1 MSRTYYSGMRRVAW
15 AIVLIFSLSTLQ
27 AFAITPPKSGSKC
40 SKQGITKTFNGKKY
54 TCTKSGKKL
63 VWSKGVRA
71 PKPNPSPTPTASS
84 STKPTPTPSPSTTPS
99 TSPTPSISA
108 TPDKLSLSDPIS
120 LCKIQDNSK
129 YEPGVNGGYA
139 FGGFT
144 NKIPPVSATGVHTW
158 YLIPVDFA
166 DLRGESNWRARVET
180 EMKNVSEFYSLI
192 SYGKMKIEWKVYE
205 NWITLPGSSK
215 DYSIPFSGEY
225 VTTEFFWKNA
235 INEADKYIDF
245 KGIMSV
251 NLVLP
256 KGQAIVKESAQGF
269 PWTGDIRNHY
279 SSEAKFNS
287 FTILGDYFEKPWTH
301 YWAYWVHEYGHV
313 IGIPHLG
320 GSRWAYSFQP
330 YDLMGNQDVARDI
343 SGWSR
348 FAVTKWIEDDWVYCK
363 SKSNIE
369 SELFYLS
376 PLNSTSNSTK
386 LAVIPLD
393 RSQTLILE
401 SRRINEL
408 PNLVPNY
415 AEVPYLKGTYPLFDQ
430 YRVRNGVFAYI
441 YDSSLGHN
449 EEYLR
454 LATNGGNPILAAG
467 DSFSIGGITVKVL
480 EVGNRDK
487 VLISKSN

>member
-1 MSRTYYSGMRRVAW
+1 MRRVAW
-15 AIVLIFSLSTLQ
+15 AIVLMFSLSTLH
-27 AFAITPPKSGSKC
+27 AYAITPPKSGSKC
-40 SKQGITKTFNGKKY
+40 SKLGITKTLKGKQY

-63 VWSKGVRA
+63 IWSKGVLV
-71 PKPNPSPTPTASS
+71 PKPTTSPTPSS
-84 STKPTPTPSPSTTPS
+84 SSLPAPTPTPSPSLIVS
-99 TSPTPSISA
+99 TSPTPSVSA
-108 TPDKLSLSDPIS
+108 TPDKLSISDPIS

-129 YEPGVNGGYA
+129 FDPGVNSAYS

-144 NKIPPVSATGVHTW
+144 NKTPPVSATGVHTW

-166 DLRGESNWRARVET
+166 DLPGESNWLARVET
-180 EMKNVSEFYSLI
+180 QMRNVTEFYSLI
-192 SYGKMKIEWKVYE
+192 SYGKMKIEWKVFE
-205 NWITLPGSSK
+205 NWITLPGFSK
-215 DYSIPFSGEY
+215 DYSIPFSGDY
-225 VTTEFFWKNA
+225 VSTEFFWKSA
-235 INEADKYIDF
+235 VSEADKYIDF
-245 KGIMSV
+245 KGIMTV
-251 NLVLP
+251 NFVLP
-256 KGQAIVKESAQGF
+256 RGQTIVKESAQGF
-269 PWTGDIRNHY
+269 PWTGDTRNHY

-301 YWAYWVHEYGHV
+301 YWSYWAHEYGHV

-330 YDLMGNQDVARDI
+330 YDLMGNQDVGRDI

-348 FAVTKWIEDDWVYCK
+348 FAVTKWIEDDWIYCK

-376 PLNSTSNSTK
+376 PLNSTLNSTK

-393 RSQTLILE
+393 KSQTLILE
-401 SRRINEL
+401 SRRTAEL
-408 PNLVPNY
+408 PSLAQNY

-454 LATNGGNPILAAG
+454 LATNGGNPILTAG
-467 DSFSIGGITVKVL
+467 DSFSIEGVTVKVL
-480 EVGNRDK
+480 EIGNRDK
-487 VLISKSN
+487 VLISKNN